1 MAGAIACEASRR
13 VVFRLDGRRIPGARS
28 VLLVGSFNQWD
39 GSMHRLV
46 LGRDGWW
53 VATVALPPGAH
64 SYLFVVDGIPWND
77 PEDDLRV
84 ENEWGG
90 QYSVRI
96 VQ

>member
-1 MAGAIACEASRR
+1 MAGAVISDALRK

-28 VLLVGSFNQWD
+28 VVLVGSFNEWD
-39 GSMHRLV
+39 ASMTRLV
-46 LGRDGWW
+46 PDEDGWW
-53 VATVALPPGAH
+53 TATLPLPPGVY
-64 SYLFVVDGIPWND
+64 SYLFVVDGFPWND

-84 ENEWGG
+84 ESEWGG